1 MNKLI
6 WLLTILTCILFYFL
20 GQRSV
25 VIPKC
30 EPMTEVKVWL
40 VKEPDSCT
48 LRTRRDC
55 KTLDHDLPL
64 NQK

>member
-1 MNKLI
+1 MNKII

-30 EPMTEVKVWL
+30 EPMTEVRVWIL
-40 VKEPDSCT
+40 KEQ
-48 LRTRRDC
+48 TR
-55 KTLDHDLPL
+55 KLPATGVL
-64 NQK
+64 STNQ